1 MIIIFFLFS
10 NEHDSY
16 LYYTR
21 MTVGSILDVNFFLH
35 FGGKC
40 YTPRSGGMCG
50 IFCVPVQ
57 SLSCVFH
64 IGIGDIII
72 HYNHVKFQS
81 CVVSFARPC
90 VVNNKVHRPTE
101 QLRCRRN
108 CQPETWQ
115 CCDRTTRPTA
125 TNLFRLLLIKILRHV
140 FTEGVLMWLTPSN
153 LNFSNNLVEESWNSF

>member
-16 LYYTR
+16 LYYTYDGWFYTR
-21 MTVGSILDVNFFLH
+21 CEFFLH

-40 YTPRSGGMCG
+40 YTPRSGGTCG

-90 VVNNKVHRPTE
+90 VVDDGVHRPTE
-101 QLRCRRN
+101 RRCCEHKSQLK
-108 CQPETWQ
+108 TWQ
-115 CCDRTTRPTA
+115 CWTDHETYRN
-125 TNLFRLLLIKILRHV
+125 NLFKLLLIKILRHM
-140 FTEGVLMWLTPSN
+140 FAEGFSVLFDPKQLK
-153 LNFSNNLVEESWNSF
+153 FCE

>member
-1 MIIIFFLFS
+1 MILICI
-10 NEHDSY
+10 
-16 LYYTR
+16 TR

-40 YTPRSGGMCG
+40 YTPRSGGTCG

-90 VVNNKVHRPTE
+90 VVDDGVHRPT
-101 QLRCRRN
+101 L
-108 CQPETWQ
+108 
-115 CCDRTTRPTA
+115 
-125 TNLFRLLLIKILRHV
+125 
-140 FTEGVLMWLTPSN
+140 
-153 LNFSNNLVEESWNSF
+153 

>member
-1 MIIIFFLFS
+1 MILICI
-10 NEHDSY
+10 
-16 LYYTR
+16 TR

-90 VVNNKVHRPTE
+90 VVDDGVHRPTE
-101 QLRCRRN
+101 LRRCRRN
-108 CQPETWQ
+108 CPHYSKRDNVE
-115 CCDRTTRPTA
+115 RATRPTA
-125 TNLFRLLLIKILRHV
+125 TNCSGFC
-140 FTEGVLMWLTPSN
+140 
-153 LNFSNNLVEESWNSF
+153 